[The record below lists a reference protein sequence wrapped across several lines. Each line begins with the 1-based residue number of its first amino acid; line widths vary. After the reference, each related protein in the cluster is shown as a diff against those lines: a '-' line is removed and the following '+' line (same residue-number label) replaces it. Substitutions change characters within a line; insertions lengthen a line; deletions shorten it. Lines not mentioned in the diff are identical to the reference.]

1 MKVKSLGHFKGNLPL
16 HFYAQNDLILKIE
29 QKKIFSK
36 KIFFSEKKIPGPAKM
51 AVFGHISAKKFN
63 FDMRFFLNG
72 QI

>member
-1 MKVKSLGHFKGNLPL
+1 MSKLNFLAEIWPKTAIFAGPEFFFS
-16 HFYAQNDLILKIE
+16 E
-29 QKKIFSK
+29 KKNFFSK

-63 FDMRFFLNG
+63 FDIPFFSNG